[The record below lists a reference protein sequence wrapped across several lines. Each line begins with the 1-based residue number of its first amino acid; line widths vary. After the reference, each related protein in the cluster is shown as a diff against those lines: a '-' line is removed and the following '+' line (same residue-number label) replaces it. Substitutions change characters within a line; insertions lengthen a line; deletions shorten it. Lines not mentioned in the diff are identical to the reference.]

1 MKYILTILFLSSIA
15 CYGQTKIT
23 IRSGSGGGGSSFV
36 ADSIQTH
43 TSGSTVTINN
53 AVNIVYINPASVIA
67 SLTITLP
74 STPHQVKELQVYFGG
89 TITTGTVVTS
99 LTVTGNTGQTILQ
112 ATSPSSVEAGEC
124 IVYKYNSSLSKWF
137 RQ

>member
-1 MKYILTILFLSSIA
+1 MKYILTILFLSA
-15 CYGQTKIT
+15 VTCYGQNKIT
-23 IRSGSGGGGSSFV
+23 IHSGSGGGSSAFV
-36 ADSIQTH
+36 SDSIQTH
-43 TSGSTVTINN
+43 TSGATVTINN
-53 AVNIVYINPASVIA
+53 AVNIIYINPASSI
-67 SLTITLP
+67 STLTITMP
-74 STPHQVKELQVYFGG
+74 STPHQLKELQVYFGG